1 MRRIAAALA
10 LCCGWLF
17 AQTQPLLLQNAAQ
30 MSGMRS
36 QGELVL
42 RGAVKFRHDS
52 STFTTE
58 LARWN
63 QNLDQVNCTG
73 GFRFVDPGGSLSA
86 ESGVYDRRNEKAMA
100 QGAAQLRD
108 SADLIRL
115 SGDRIVYDRRTSFAT
130 AEGHPRLVAIEADS
144 SDPKALRWDTLTI
157 DARRFEVD
165 RNSKTARALGRVTV
179 LRGALRVSCDSGVY
193 RWEEETMELSGS
205 PRAGVN
211 DVEISGERMWI
222 DLEKRKLRHI
232 RVERSATGQQRAEE
246 RGTGKVQYSR
256 VDGDTLEA
264 WFDGMR
270 VTGFEARGAATG
282 RFFTDENREYVNRA
296 DGEFLRLDFRA
307 GRPRRGKVTGNAKTV
322 YYHFDEE
329 RLEGRNEAIGD
340 TVLLGFSESRI
351 DNVQI
356 RGKSAGGAPASGI
369 YYGER
374 KPGAKPD
381 SAAKARE

>member
-1 MRRIAAALA
+1 MKGIAAALA

-86 ESGVYDRRNEKAMA
+86 ESGVYDRRNETAMA

-130 AEGHPRLVAIEADS
+130 AEGHPRLVAIEAD
-144 SDPKALRWDTLTI
+144 T
-157 DARRFEVD
+157 RR
-165 RNSKTARALGRVTV
+165 
-179 LRGALRVSCDSGVY
+179 
-193 RWEEETMELSGS
+193 
-205 PRAGVN
+205 P
-211 DVEISGERMWI
+211 
-222 DLEKRKLRHI
+222 
-232 RVERSATGQQRAEE
+232 
-246 RGTGKVQYSR
+246 
-256 VDGDTLEA
+256 
-264 WFDGMR
+264 
-270 VTGFEARGAATG
+270 
-282 RFFTDENREYVNRA
+282 
-296 DGEFLRLDFRA
+296 
-307 GRPRRGKVTGNAKTV
+307 P
-322 YYHFDEE
+322 
-329 RLEGRNEAIGD
+329 
-340 TVLLGFSESRI
+340 
-351 DNVQI
+351 
-356 RGKSAGGAPASGI
+356 AGGRGRRSGRRPAT
-369 YYGER
+369 
-374 KPGAKPD
+374 P
-381 SAAKARE
+381 